1 MILPIK
7 IGVVTAS
14 DRCSRGERQDESGTL
29 LKVLIEEHVS
39 GEVIAYRVV
48 PDDKECIQNV
58 ICHMVDTFF
67 CDVVFT
73 TGGTG
78 LSPRDQTPE
87 ATRAII
93 EKEVPGIAEMVRMKS
108 RRETKFAML
117 SRAVAGIRGKT
128 LIINLPGSP
137 KAVLC
142 AFKVLEPMLLHA
154 VKLIKGE
161 VEDCQKLSYSLPSHS
176 SSH

>member
-7 IGVVTAS
+7 IGIVTAS

-29 LKVLIEEHVS
+29 LRTLVERVS

-48 PDDKECIQNV
+48 PDDKERIQKV
-58 ICHMVDTFF
+58 LCHMADKFF

-87 ATRAII
+87 ATKEII
-93 EKEVPGIAEMVRMKS
+93 EKEIPGIAEAVRMES
-108 RRETKFAML
+108 QRETKFAML

-137 KAVLC
+137 KAVLD
-142 AFKVLEPMLLHA
+142 AFNVLEPVLLHA
-154 VKLIKGE
+154 VELIRGE
-161 VEDCQKLSYSLPSHS
+161 VEDCQKSLHSLHSHS